1 MKKKTLHKQILTFLM
16 AIILSITTISLSV
29 ITTNTV
35 HAAAGWQR
43 DATGWWYQ
51 NTNNTY
57 PSSSW
62 QLIGGQWYYFNATG
76 YMTTGWV
83 NLGGSW
89 YYLKPSGA
97 MATGWLNLGGSW
109 YYLNPSGAMATGW
122 LNLNGTWYHL
132 QPSGAMSAN
141 RWEGNYYLDG
151 SGAMATNKWIGHYY
165 VGADGAWVPGYQV
178 PVETPIPTPTT
189 PKPTETPSYHPD
201 PLVTP
206 PPADPAGF
214 NDGLQG
220 DEWMVYEATLSHE
233 IFLEINKLRVKYG
246 KEPFGQGVGSTVKR
260 SMIQAG
266 SNVLQFDG
274 TDDSAGSH
282 GGSSISVASIGGI
295 EIKPRDAARLV
306 GRWESSN
313 GHLRNILEVADGGV
327 CNIAAYQRKLKDGS
341 YVTVVIASFSSTSIG
356 DIEYANNIDELRG
369 SLSKPINESYW
380 KSLLNPSVIR

>member
-1 MKKKTLHKQILTFLM
+1 MKGTLFLKRVSKTLSLLLLIAAL
-16 AIILSITTISLSV
+16 SLSATKLV
-29 ITTNTV
+29 E
-35 HAAAGWQR
+35 AGTWRQ
-43 DATGWWYQ
+43 DTKGWWYQ
-51 NTNNTY
+51 NDNNSY
-57 PSSSW
+57 PRSSW

-76 YMTTGWV
+76 YMATGWV
-83 NLGGSW
+83 NLGDSW
-89 YYLKPSGA
+89 YYLNPSGA
-97 MATGWLNLGGSW
+97 MATGWLNLGGTW

-141 RWEGNYYLDG
+141 RWEGNYYLEG
-151 SGAMATNKWIGHYY
+151 SGAMATNKWIGQYY

-206 PPADPAGF
+206 PPIAT
-214 NDGLQG
+214 
-220 DEWMVYEATLSHE
+220 DESPIEEILVYDATLSHE
-233 IFLEINKLRVKYG
+233 MFLEINKLRVKYG

-266 SNVLQFDG
+266 SNVLQYNGDINILG
-274 TDDSAGSH
+274 RH
-282 GGSSISVASIGGI
+282 GGSSISIATQRPSNSYWASTL
-295 EIKPRDAARLV
+295 IKS
-306 GRWESSN
+306 WEDSN

-327 CNIAAYQRKLKDGS
+327 CNVAIYQYNDKDGNYWAS
-341 YVTVVIASFSSTSIG
+341 IIASFSSTSIG

-369 SLSKPINESYW
+369 RLSKPINESHW